1 MDFETAKTLGL
12 VLLGVLLVGGV
23 LLALLIRA
31 IVGKVVLLVLAV
43 AAAGF
48 VFSQRVAL
56 SDAVC
61 SAQPTFLGVSVN
73 VSPQLRAQCTSRLT
87 P

>member
-1 MDFETAKTLGL
+1 MDFQTAKTIGL

-23 LLALLIRA
+23 LLAVIIRA
-31 IVGKVVLLVLAV
+31 IVGKVVVLVI
-43 AAAGF
+43 AAGF

-61 SAQPTFLGVSVN
+61 AAHPRFLGVSVD
-73 VSPQLRAQCTSRLT
+73 VSPDLRAQCTRRLT
-87 P
+87 S

>member
-1 MDFETAKTLGL
+1 VDFQTAKTIGL

-23 LLALLIRA
+23 LLSLLVRA
-31 IVGKVVLLVLAV
+31 VVGKVLVLVVAV

-61 SAQPTFLGVSVN
+61 AAQPSFLGVSVD
-73 VSPQLRAQCTSRLT
+73 VSPDLRAQCSTRLT
-87 P
+87 R

>member
-1 MDFETAKTLGL
+1 MDFQTAKTIGL

-23 LLALLIRA
+23 LLAVIIRA
-31 IVGKVVLLVLAV
+31 IVGKVVVLVIAV

-61 SAQPTFLGVSVN
+61 AAHPRFLGVSVD
-73 VSPQLRAQCTSRLT
+73 VSPDLRAQCTRRLT
-87 P
+87 S

>member
-1 MDFETAKTLGL
+1 MDFETAKTIGL

-23 LLALLIRA
+23 LLSLLIRA
-31 IVGKVVLLVLAV
+31 IIGKVVVLVV
-43 AAAGF
+43 ALVAAGF

-61 SAQPTFLGVSVN
+61 SAQPSFLGVGVD
-73 VSPQLRAQCTSRLT
+73 VSPDLRAQCSSRLT
-87 P
+87 R

>member
-1 MDFETAKTLGL
+1 MDFQTAKTIGL
-12 VLLGVLLVGGV
+12 VLLGVLLVAGV
-23 LLALLIRA
+23 LLSLLIRA
-31 IVGKVVLLVLAV
+31 VVGKVLVLVVAL

-61 SAQPTFLGVSVN
+61 SAQPSFLGATVN
-73 VSPQLRAQCTSRLT
+73 VSPDLRAQCSSRLT
-87 P
+87 Q

>member
-1 MDFETAKTLGL
+1 MDFQTAKTIGL

-23 LLALLIRA
+23 LLSLLVRA
-31 IVGKVVLLVLAV
+31 VVGKVLVLVVAV

-61 SAQPTFLGVSVN
+61 AAQPSFLGVSVD
-73 VSPQLRAQCTSRLT
+73 VSPDLRAQCSTRLT
-87 P
+87 R

>member
-1 MDFETAKTLGL
+1 VDFQTAKTIGL

-23 LLALLIRA
+23 LLSLLVRA
-31 IVGKVVLLVLAV
+31 VVGKVLVLVVAV

-61 SAQPTFLGVSVN
+61 AAQPSFLGVSVD
-73 VSPQLRAQCTSRLT
+73 VSPDLRAQCSARLT
-87 P
+87 R